1 MLPTKFS
8 RFLSIEA
15 NQLVNFTNQ
24 RIRVTFYLYILVTV
38 LHGVLDPGI
47 SYIGI
52 EILGIG
58 EEANPLLRA
67 AVDQGLVEFMLI
79 HIPLYAILLFAYV
92 VTIVLLQQNVQNNS
106 DTIYNFVSV
115 GLMALI
121 AWGVWINIR
130 NLLVLIQTTG

>member
-1 MLPTKFS
+1 MLLTKFS
-8 RFLSIEA
+8 RFFGIEA
-15 NQLVNFTNQ
+15 NQLVNFTDQ
-24 RIRVTFYLYILVTV
+24 RIRVIFYLYILVAA
-38 LHGVLDPGI
+38 LHGVVDPGI

-58 EEANPLLRA
+58 EEANPLLRTA
-67 AVDQGLVEFMLI
+67 MDQGLVQFTLI
-79 HIPLYAILLFAYV
+79 HIPLYAILLFSYV
-92 VTIVLLQQNVQNNS
+92 VTIVLLQQNVQNDS

-115 GLMALI
+115 GLIALV